1 MAIALFV
8 VLVSLSMSSVLN
20 VLDTSR
26 RVRGNKDVMD
36 SLNASLEYMTR
47 TVRFGHTYHCGSTG
61 TLTVAQNCTTG
72 ADLLATR
79 FNNQTFVFGVSG
91 GRIRVSDDG
100 GANYKWLTGSNVII
114 DQLQFFT
121 FGTSKTADNLQPY
134 VLVIIRGRVKD
145 DAQSYSSFDIQTMM
159 SQRKLDLNI

>member
-20 VLDTSR
+20 VLDASR

-47 TVRFGHTYHCGSTG
+47 TVRFGHTYHCGGG

-79 FNNQTFVFGVSG
+79 FNSQTFVFNLSG

-100 GANYKWLTGSNVII
+100 GVNYKWLTGSNVII

-121 FGTSKTADNLQPY
+121 FGTDKTDNIQPY
-134 VLVIIRGRVKD
+134 VLTIIRGRVKD

>member
-47 TVRFGHTYHCGSTG
+47 TVRFGHTYHCGGG

-72 ADLLATR
+72 DNILAVR
-79 FNNQTFVFGVSG
+79 FGSQTFVFSLSG

-100 GANYKWLTGSNVII
+100 GVNYKWLTGSNVII
-114 DQLQFFT
+114 DDLRFFT

-134 VLVIIRGRVKD
+134 VLVVIRGRVKD